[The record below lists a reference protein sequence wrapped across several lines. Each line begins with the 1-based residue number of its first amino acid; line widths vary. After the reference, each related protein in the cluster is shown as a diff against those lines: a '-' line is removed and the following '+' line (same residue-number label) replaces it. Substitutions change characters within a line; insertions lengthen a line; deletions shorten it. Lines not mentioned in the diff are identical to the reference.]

1 MTIFGW
7 KVHNKLK
14 VETVQKRLREIRIIG
29 PVLCENLDVGGITI
43 KDRRNQVICTSTP
56 AQSSS
61 TTPASS
67 SPPVSEGVDSS
78 TLETSTPAQSL
89 STTPASSSTSSL
101 SSSPSTSSLPVPLT
115 TTPLSS
121 LLVSS
126 TSPSL
131 LQSTSN
137 PVSTSSPSSLSTLQP
152 SSTFR
157 ATSQSQAVD
166 TSADK
171 TDDMTTEQT
180 LTTTTSSS
188 LIWPW
193 ILSSSIIIIGI
204 CCLFCMCRKK
214 RRDTD
219 QIRDLEMQTVSS
231 MVDDDARNISTEN
244 AQTSAGLVNISQ
256 VLGHEV
262 MRSSSEN
269 SLFDSVPYRRS
280 QKEKSS

>member
-78 TLETSTPAQSL
+78 TLE
-89 STTPASSSTSSL
+89 
-101 SSSPSTSSLPVPLT
+101 
-115 TTPLSS
+115 
-121 LLVSS
+121 
-126 TSPSL
+126 
-131 LQSTSN
+131 STSN